1 MEVDGEGTVAAGAA
15 APSSPL
21 SLPIFSVIRT
31 AQAAHGLR
39 YSDYTRYR

>member
-1 MEVDGEGTVAAGAA
+1 MEVDGEGTVAAA

-21 SLPIFSVIRT
+21 SLPIFSVTRA

-39 YSDYTRYR
+39 YSDYARYR